1 VIGDQLEAAAAAE
14 ATPKSFREQAGVTC
28 LRRTTA
34 WQARR
39 HDRRRKEK
47 EKWEVRIKPPGRRCL
62 MFEVSAFA
70 SATARQV
77 MFEVTEKIS
86 GIGVLHRGCRWC
98 ESGAMPVIPT

>member
-1 VIGDQLEAAAAAE
+1 MKEGRKASPPPEASEFQIKAADAAMFASPRPVRVAAATGHGE
-14 ATPKSFREQAGVTC
+14 WS
-28 LRRTTA
+28 
-34 WQARR
+34 
-39 HDRRRKEK
+39 RRRA
-47 EKWEVRIKPPGRRCL
+47 GCSLADL

-98 ESGAMPVIPT
+98 ESRAMPVIPT